1 MKIGNLGIKLGII
14 MSLILISF
22 TSKEVLAQ
30 KNYPGTITGTVVD
43 NSGAFPGAIVRVLK
57 SKDSTLVNG
66 ASVGDDGNFSIGVPY
81 GSYKINISY
90 TGYKNYFKDG
100 ISVTSSNPTVSL
112 GKITL
117 SAGDVLTEEIEVEA
131 QKPQIEITA
140 EKKVVDVQNN
150 LVTKG
155 ESTIDLLKKIPLV
168 TVDNSNNVI
177 LRGSPN
183 VKVLINGRESH

>member
-1 MKIGNLGIKLGII
+1 MKIGKLGIKLGII
-14 MSLILISF
+14 ISLILISF
-22 TSKEVLAQ
+22 TSNRILAQ

-43 NSGAFPGAIVRVLK
+43 NSGALPGAIVRVLK

-117 SAGDVLTEEIEVEA
+117 STGEVLTEEIEVEA
-131 QKPQIEITA
+131 RSRKLKLRPR
-140 EKKVVDVQNN
+140 KK
-150 LVTKG
+150 L
-155 ESTIDLLKKIPLV
+155 
-168 TVDNSNNVI
+168 
-177 LRGSPN
+177 
-183 VKVLINGRESH
+183 